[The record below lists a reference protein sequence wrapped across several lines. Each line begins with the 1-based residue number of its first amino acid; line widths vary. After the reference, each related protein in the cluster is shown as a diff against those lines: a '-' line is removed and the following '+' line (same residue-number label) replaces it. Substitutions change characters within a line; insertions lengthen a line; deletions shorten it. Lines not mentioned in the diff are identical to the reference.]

1 MLKIENASVKH
12 IFRVTFSEKEI
23 TGLSTPRCESQG
35 ERGGLW
41 EEAKAPVRMLLR
53 AAVREAGW
61 EDAASPPP
69 RPLQRHPPSSR
80 QRLTH
85 RGGWRRHWGAGGLSD
100 RDRFLPGTGS
110 AFLKAELL
118 TSAASDLLGREVH
131 LAGPQEGGERRA
143 AALC

>member
-1 MLKIENASVKH
+1 
-12 IFRVTFSEKEI
+12 
-23 TGLSTPRCESQG
+23 
-35 ERGGLW
+35 
-41 EEAKAPVRMLLR
+41 MLLR